1 MLEIIDQLEKRL
13 PELAWRLEK
22 IEAMHFSNLPSGL
35 FRCAQNQDWPTATQ
49 VLHEIRYDL
58 TRLRVLQNTQTI
70 YYLVDA
76 LSRKIN
82 ILLRLC
88 QLYQKKSVKHSR
100 PLFDLQQMATRQ
112 QWLVTLDEEKNRLTE
127 QHQAIQKSLDKQI
140 DSSEAKLVLQT
151 ELLEITQRLSAVQS
165 QLDKL

>member
-1 MLEIIDQLEKRL
+1 M
-13 PELAWRLEK
+13 
-22 IEAMHFSNLPSGL
+22 
-35 FRCAQNQDWPTATQ
+35 
-49 VLHEIRYDL
+49 
-58 TRLRVLQNTQTI
+58 
-70 YYLVDA
+70 
-76 LSRKIN
+76 
-82 ILLRLC
+82 LRLC

-100 PLFDLQQMATRQ
+100 PLFDLQQLATRQ

-127 QHQAIQKSLDKQI
+127 QHQAIQKALEKQI